1 MRAACV
7 FIPHF
12 PIAVELLARPACTG
26 GSVVIGGAPEQR
38 KAVLDCSPEAEA
50 QGVCAREGPRGGLG
64 LGDAKLAGFAALALG
79 GPLILPALLIT
90 ALASGLV
97 AADLALRL
105 RRRSYPIPYAPFISG
120 GALAVLLWQG
130 SAFVSL

>member
-7 FIPHF
+7 FILHF

-26 GSVVIGGAPEQR
+26 GPVVIGGAPEQR

-50 QGVCAREGPRGGLG
+50 QGARPGRPLRQALG
-64 LGDAKLAGFAALALG
+64 LGDVKLAGSAGLALG

-90 ALASGLV
+90 ALAGGLV
-97 AADLALRL
+97 AAYLALRL
-105 RRRSYPIPYAPFISG
+105 RRRSHPMPYAPFIAG

>member
-12 PIAVELLARPACTG
+12 PIAVELLDRPDLRG
-26 GSVVIGGAPEQR
+26 RPLVIGGAPEQR

-50 QGVCAREGPRGGLG
+50 QGARPGMPLRQALG
-64 LGDAKLAGFAALALG
+64 LGDVKLAGFAALALG

-90 ALASGLV
+90 ALAGGLV
-97 AADLALRL
+97 AACLALRL
-105 RRRSYPIPYAPFISG
+105 RRRDFPMPYAPFISG
-120 GALAVLLWQG
+120 GTLAVLLWQG
-130 SAFVSL
+130 SAFASL